1 MMSTHDFRED
11 VALFRGFN
19 RFYTKQ
25 IGLLNQGLLKTRF
38 PLIQARVLYELA
50 QQDRTTASALV
61 GKLNI
66 DPGYLSR
73 ILSRFAKEGLRRKR
87 RSRSDSRQRILK
99 RTTQGKKSFAELDSR
114 SRSLAEEILRDL
126 TEEDRHRLLHA
137 MQTIETILDAE
148 PTPPAPYLLRPHRP
162 GDIGWIIHRHGVVY
176 AEEYDFDETFEAL
189 VAEILVQFI
198 RQHDPKRE
206 CLWIAE
212 QDGHRI
218 GSIMIVDAGD
228 RVAQLRLLLVEPKT
242 RDQRVGT
249 QLIDE
254 CINFSNRNRYRKIKL
269 WTQSNL
275 LAARHLYE
283 KKGFEKVSQSPH
295 KSFGQEFDILDAF
308 TEWWYVY
315 RKYVD
320 AIEEI
325 FPEAMGLHQHP
336 QGRAGSSNDA
346 YIYLF
351 HLVTSQR
358 ADFIFLENTQ

>member
-1 MMSTHDFRED
+1 MMSTHDFQEA
-11 VALFRGFN
+11 VARFRSFN

-25 IGLLNQGLLKTRF
+25 IGLLTQGLLKTRF

-73 ILSRFAKEGLRRKR
+73 ILSIFEKEGLLRKS
-87 RSRSDSRQRILK
+87 RSTSDSRQRILK
-99 RTTQGKKSFAELDSR
+99 LTTQGKKSYAELDER
-114 SRSLAEEILRDL
+114 SRIVAEEMLRDL
-126 TEEDRHRLLHA
+126 PKEDRHRLLHA

-189 VAEILVQFI
+189 VAEILVEFI
-198 RQHDPKRE
+198 RNHDPKRE

-212 QDGHRI
+212 QAGHRI

-242 RDQRVGT
+242 RGQHLGT

-254 CINFSNRNRYRKIKL
+254 CINFSIRNRYRKIKL

-283 KKGFEKVSQSPH
+283 KTGFEKVSESPH
-295 KSFGQEFDILDAF
+295 KSFGQDLIAEFWEL
-308 TEWWYVY
+308 
-315 RKYVD
+315 RL
-320 AIEEI
+320 
-325 FPEAMGLHQHP
+325 G
-336 QGRAGSSNDA
+336 G
-346 YIYLF
+346 
-351 HLVTSQR
+351 
-358 ADFIFLENTQ
+358 